1 MTHYSDYVDP
11 YIGSISYLLK
21 ATQPL
26 VHLPHAMA
34 QIRPVLDE
42 SINDHYLAP
51 VIYGFPANRGRIM
64 PDAGDAPVFFSSYD
78 HDFEEVKC
86 YRGKVLLEDSGVTA
100 EYTVTEHCAVY
111 RFAYPAGKRAFLR
124 VSPGG
129 EGCLKLEDG
138 RITGSEF
145 WEGVPFCFALNLSEE
160 PLNIDR
166 KDGALCLE
174 FRPGACLVVKAGFSY
189 IDTAQAAYNLEKE
202 TDGVSFDEAAD
213 RARAVWD
220 ETLGRIEVEGGTE
233 KEKRI
238 FYTSLYRVHQR
249 MIDITEYGRYFS
261 GYDRRV
267 HEDETHFYVNDG
279 IWDTYRGAHPLQ
291 LLLDPERQTDMIR
304 SYLRMYSQSGWLP
317 TFPHLTGN
325 RAVMIGK
332 HSSAMIADA
341 YLKGLRGFDTELA
354 WEAMVKN
361 QEQATKLPWSSG
373 LRNEFDVCYDEKGF
387 FPALKE
393 GEEEFLKDAHPFERR
408 QCVSVTLETCY
419 DEWCLAQYAKA
430 LGKPEAERYARR
442 AENYKNVF
450 DPRTGFMAPR
460 LADGS
465 WVENFDPVRSGGQG
479 GRAYFA
485 ECNSWTYTLHVQHDV
500 EGLARLMGGPK
511 ALENY
516 LDRLFVEQY
525 GLSKYSFLGQF
536 PDETGLI
543 GQFCMGNEPSFHIPY
558 LYNYASKP
566 WKTQR
571 RLREIMRW
579 WFDDTPQGIC
589 GDEDGGA
596 MCAWFV
602 FSAMG
607 FYPVCPGKPEYDIGS
622 PIFERVTI
630 RPKGGKPFTIEAKGN
645 TSKTKYIRSAEL
657 NGKPWNQTKLYHS
670 DILAGGK
677 LTLFMDERP
686 NPEWGV

>member
-1 MTHYSDYVDP
+1 MKHYSDYVDP

-26 VHLPHAMA
+26 VHLPHGMA
-34 QIRPVLDE
+34 QIRPILDE
-42 SINDHYLAP
+42 GINDHYLAP
-51 VIYGFPANRGRIM
+51 EIYGFPANRGSIM
-64 PDAGDAPVFFSSYD
+64 PGSGENPSFVSAYD

-86 YRGKVLLEDSGVTA
+86 YRGKVLLEDSSIDA

-111 RFAYPAGKRAFLR
+111 RFSYPAKQRAWLR
-124 VSPGG
+124 FSLNG
-129 EGCLKLEDG
+129 EGQLLCSDG
-138 RITGSEF
+138 FITGSEM
-145 WEGVPFCFALNLSEE
+145 WQKVSFCFASVLSEKPIRTE
-160 PLNIDR
+160 RRD
-166 KDGALCLE
+166 DALYMEFLPGTCLE
-174 FRPGACLVVKAGFSY
+174 VKVGFSY
-189 IDTAQAAYNLEKE
+189 IDTAQAADNLARE
-202 TDGVSFDEAAD
+202 TEGMSFDDTAR
-213 RARAVWD
+213 RAQSIWD

-233 KEKRI
+233 LEKRV

-249 MIDITEYGRYFS
+249 MINISEYGRYFS
-261 GYDRRV
+261 AYDHRV
-267 HEDETHFYVNDG
+267 HTDKTDFYVNDG

-291 LLLDPERQTDMIR
+291 LLLEPERQMDMIA
-304 SYLRMYSQSGWLP
+304 SYLRMYVQSGWLP

-325 RAVMIGK
+325 HAVMIGK
-332 HSSAMIADA
+332 HSTAMIADA
-341 YLKGLRGFDTELA
+341 YLKGYRGFDGQLA

-361 QEQATKLPWSSG
+361 EEQATKLPWSAG
-373 LRNEFDVCYDEKGF
+373 PANEFDACYKDKGF
-387 FPALKE
+387 FPALPD
-393 GEEEFLKDAHPFERR
+393 GEVEWLKDAHPFERR

-419 DEWCLAQYAKA
+419 DEWCLAQYGKA
-430 LGKPEAERYARR
+430 LGKTEAARYADR
-442 AENYKNVF
+442 AKNYRNVF
-450 DPRTGFMAPR
+450 NRETGFMAPR

-465 WVENFDPVRSGGQG
+465 WVKDFDPVRSGGQG

-485 ECNSWTYTLHVQHDV
+485 ECNSWTYTLHVQHDI
-500 EGLARLMGGPK
+500 EGLAELMGGK
-511 ALENY
+511 HALASY
-516 LDRLFVEQY
+516 LDRMFVEQY

-558 LYNYASKP
+558 LYNYAGQP

-579 WFDDTPQGIC
+579 WFDDTPRGIC

-622 PIFERVTI
+622 PVFERITI
-630 RPKGGKPFTIEAKGN
+630 HLQDGKTFTVEAKGN
-645 TSKTKYIRSAEL
+645 TQKTKYIRLAEL
-657 NGKPWNQTKLYHS
+657 NGKPWNSTKLYHS
-670 DILAGGK
+670 DIVRGGK
-677 LTLFMDERP
+677 LTLYMVERP
-686 NPEWGV
+686 EKKWGI